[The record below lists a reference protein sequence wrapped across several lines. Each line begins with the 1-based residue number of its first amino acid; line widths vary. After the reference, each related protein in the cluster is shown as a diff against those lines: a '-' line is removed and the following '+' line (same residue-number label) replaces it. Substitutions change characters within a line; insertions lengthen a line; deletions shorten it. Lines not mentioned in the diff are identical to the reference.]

1 MLYANQEWYLYFGLS
16 SSCAIRLIH
25 CAESDKYGSTR
36 SRKARLDRRQVL
48 DLSQEDLAKQSSV
61 SRNYISLIERG
72 LAPNI
77 STVIMSNLAMALGMT
92 VHELMGQTDDAR
104 PIPSALRQFSREAS
118 LHYDIVEKLAQLPR
132 RGREPKTIEEWR
144 ALYEAIRVYIEDGE

>member
-1 MLYANQEWYLYFGLS
+1 MDPQEIGKRVL
-16 SSCAIRLIH
+16 
-25 CAESDKYGSTR
+25 E
-36 SRKARLDRRQVL
+36 RRQVL

-104 PIPSALRQFSREAS
+104 PIPSALRQFSREAN